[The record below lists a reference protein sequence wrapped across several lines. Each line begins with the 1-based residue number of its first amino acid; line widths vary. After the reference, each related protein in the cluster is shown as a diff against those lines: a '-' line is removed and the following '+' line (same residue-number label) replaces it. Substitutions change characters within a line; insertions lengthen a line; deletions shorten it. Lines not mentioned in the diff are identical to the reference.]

1 VANYII
7 KTDEFPTL
15 AEAVANSIIQN
26 TITLYLASAD
36 YVIKYN
42 KAEILRSIKA
52 LAIQEIIFAT
62 ARRHL
67 LLLDLMKSLRN

>member
-1 VANYII
+1 MANYII
-7 KTDEFPTL
+7 KTDQFPTL
-15 AEAVANSIIQN
+15 AEAVASSINQN
-26 TITLYLASAD
+26 RITLYLASAD

-62 ARRHL
+62 APRHL
-67 LLLDLMKSLRN
+67 LLPDSIKSLRN